1 MKIIAFLL
9 GILTAWVPTLH
20 SEGIFFTNVN
30 SPVYNSRENI
40 RQALKVVSDLGFE
53 GGVSMCL
60 EQELRFLA

>member
-9 GILTAWVPTLH
+9 GILTAWVPTYIPKE
-20 SEGIFFTNVN
+20 SFTNVN

-40 RQALKVVSDLGFE
+40 RQALKSRIRFRFE